1 MGRMRKLFRL
11 GMTYKRVF
19 RRIGTNGSITKVRP
33 IWGISLDLG
42 RIFT

>member
-11 GMTYKRVF
+11 EMTYKRVF
-19 RRIGTNGSITKVRP
+19 RRTGTNGSINKVRP
-33 IWGISLDLG
+33 IWGIALNLG